1 MTIQDFVIDFAFAS
15 ILVLIG
21 QFLRSNLKIFQK
33 FFIPASVLA
42 GFLGLIF
49 GPNGLGWIPFS
60 EAMGG
65 YAGLL
70 IILVF
75 VVVGVNGFEF
85 KRGSGDDSQLKR
97 ILGYQIFK
105 IIVWALQIFVPLVF
119 TIVVLKK
126 IWPGLNDGFGMLLHS
141 GFYGGHG
148 TAAAVGSTFK
158 DLGFEDAQ
166 DIAITFATFG
176 ILTGIFGGIILIN
189 IAARKGQTAYM
200 KDFKFIDGDMKTGL
214 ISFQNRRPF
223 GQQTISSVSLDT
235 LTYHGAFIIALTGMT
250 IVLNRWLAE
259 HVLAGIP
266 DFTLGFILA
275 LIFFLLLR
283 NTPVYD
289 YIDKDVN
296 TRISGSATDYL
307 VIFGIASVKLDVV
320 MSYAGPIILSLIV
333 GWLLVFIIIW
343 PLGKAYSKN
352 DWFERSIFVYGYL
365 TGVFAI
371 GFVLYRIVDPDNI
384 SETIEDTAMT
394 PATNIAEIVVWSLF
408 PALLISGQWLI
419 AAAIP
424 FVILI
429 GSVIATKVTGTW
441 VFNVPDSERNVLK
454 NQMK

>member
-1 MTIQDFVIDFAFAS
+1 MTVQDFVIDFAFAS
-15 ILVLIG
+15 ILILIG
-21 QFLRSNLKIFQK
+21 QLLRSNLKIFQK

-85 KRGSGDDSQLKR
+85 KKGSGGDSQVKR
-97 ILGYQIFK
+97 IVGYQIFK
-105 IIVWALQIFVPLVF
+105 IIVWALQIFVPLIF
-119 TIVVLKK
+119 TIFVLKK

-148 TAAAVGSTFK
+148 TAAAVGSTFA

-214 ISFQNRRPF
+214 VSFENRRSF

-235 LTYHGAFIIALTGMT
+235 LSYHGAFIIALTGMT
-250 IVLNRWLAE
+250 ILLNRWLAE
-259 HVLAGIP
+259 HVLAGI
-266 DFTLGFILA
+266 A
-275 LIFFLLLR
+275 
-283 NTPVYD
+283 
-289 YIDKDVN
+289 
-296 TRISGSATDYL
+296 A
-307 VIFGIASVKLDVV
+307 VKLDVV
-320 MSYAGPIILSLIV
+320 MSYAGPIILSLLV
-333 GWLLVFIIIW
+333 GWLLVFIIVW
-343 PLGKAYSKN
+343 PFGKAYNKN

-371 GFVLYRIVDPDNI
+371 GFVLYRIVDPDNV

-394 PATNIAEIVVWSLF
+394 PATNIAEIIIWSLY

-424 FVILI
+424 FVII
-429 GSVIATKVTGTW
+429 IASIIATKVTGTW
-441 VFNVPDSERNVLK
+441 VFNVPDSERNILK

>member
-1 MTIQDFVIDFAFAS
+1 
-15 ILVLIG
+15 
-21 QFLRSNLKIFQK
+21 
-33 FFIPASVLA
+33 
-42 GFLGLIF
+42 
-49 GPNGLGWIPFS
+49 
-60 EAMGG
+60 
-65 YAGLL
+65 
-70 IILVF
+70 
-75 VVVGVNGFEF
+75 
-85 KRGSGDDSQLKR
+85 
-97 ILGYQIFK
+97 
-105 IIVWALQIFVPLVF
+105 
-119 TIVVLKK
+119 
-126 IWPGLNDGFGMLLHS
+126 
-141 GFYGGHG
+141 
-148 TAAAVGSTFK
+148 
-158 DLGFEDAQ
+158 
-166 DIAITFATFG
+166 
-176 ILTGIFGGIILIN
+176 
-189 IAARKGQTAYM
+189 
-200 KDFKFIDGDMKTGL
+200 
-214 ISFQNRRPF
+214 
-223 GQQTISSVSLDT
+223 
-235 LTYHGAFIIALTGMT
+235 MT

-371 GFVLYRIVDPDNI
+371 GFVLYRIVDPDNV